1 MKKILTL
8 SLLCLICH
16 ITFGQKKDINLNEIW
31 NEYKFYPK
39 YLDEFKST
47 FDGEHYTTLNNTKEG
62 QEINKFK
69 FKNNKKIKTLFK
81 SNDFN
86 ISRIYSY
93 TFSNDEKN
101 IASNRI
107 RKNI

>member
-1 MKKILTL
+1 M
-8 SLLCLICH
+8 
-16 ITFGQKKDINLNEIW
+16 
-31 NEYKFYPK
+31 P
-39 YLDEFKST
+39 
-47 FDGEHYTTLNNTKEG
+47 KEG

-93 TFSNDEKN
+93 THLVTMKKN

-107 RKNI
+107 RKIYRYSSKSIFLCI

>member
-47 FDGEHYTTLNNTKEG
+47 FDGEHYTTLNN
-62 QEINKFK
+62 
-69 FKNNKKIKTLFK
+69 
-81 SNDFN
+81 
-86 ISRIYSY
+86 
-93 TFSNDEKN
+93 
-101 IASNRI
+101 A
-107 RKNI
+107 